1 MERAHIERTG
11 GNLAA
16 TLSVFAGA
24 LGLLAAPV
32 GLAVAQE
39 SQAVTLRWGI
49 AGGGLAAI
57 LIGLLAL
64 VLARRGRLRAD
75 RSITATGRG
84 AASLGRFLGTV
95 SLCIGIAAAIALG
108 TDAALTHFQQ

>member
-1 MERAHIERTG
+1 MERAHIERAG
-11 GNLAA
+11 GNAFA

-24 LGLLAAPV
+24 LGLLAAPA
-32 GLAVAQE
+32 GLVVAQE
-39 SQAVTLRWGI
+39 AEAVTLRWGI
-49 AGGGLAAI
+49 AGGGVAAI
-57 LIGLLAL
+57 LFGLLAL

-84 AASLGRFLGTV
+84 TAALGRFLGTLAICV
-95 SLCIGIAAAIALG
+95 GIAAGIALG